1 MTDLTPTEVF
11 VRRLAVVVAYRAK
24 DTSLSYKAIK
34 EFFLGVQK
42 DVLENITL
50 KDMATF
56 LRKRPTNRPKELSSA
71 NRSRYKPSFEK
82 GQGYAVRV
90 KISPTF
96 DDVSIELYSAYR
108 DNRLKPVKFDP
119 VQSVNKL
126 EPNAVRTIDKALR
139 ALFAYIAEDHYRAE
153 KGRGTFN
160 QTLGGTTSHEP
171 IDIEEFLGDCELTG
185 GCAMT
190 RNPDGSLELVGA
202 SGFMPNAGARLL
214 YDGDPDKL
222 PHGLSEAEMPY
233 FLSGLAD
240 QVAARMLNGNPIPFK
255 ELYDKFV
262 DTPGLSLN

>member
-1 MTDLTPTEVF
+1 MTDLTPTEEF

-139 ALFAYIAEDHYRAE
+139 ALFAYIAEDHYRA
-153 KGRGTFN
+153 
-160 QTLGGTTSHEP
+160 
-171 IDIEEFLGDCELTG
+171 
-185 GCAMT
+185 M
-190 RNPDGSLELVGA
+190 SLL
-202 SGFMPNAGARLL
+202 
-214 YDGDPDKL
+214 
-222 PHGLSEAEMPY
+222 
-233 FLSGLAD
+233 
-240 QVAARMLNGNPIPFK
+240 I
-255 ELYDKFV
+255 
-262 DTPGLSLN
+262 